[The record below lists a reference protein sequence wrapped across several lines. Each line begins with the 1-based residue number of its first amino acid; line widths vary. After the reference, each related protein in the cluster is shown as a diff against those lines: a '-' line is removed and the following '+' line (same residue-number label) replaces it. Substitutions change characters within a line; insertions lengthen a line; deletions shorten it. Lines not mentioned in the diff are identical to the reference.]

1 MRTGCGWLSG
11 QGDNGRGMQIV
22 PVFGGPKTPPALW
35 WITGL
40 LLALEG
46 LFQLADHGWLGLDLR
61 SLAIS
66 YGAFW
71 DFLFPPGSVHQ
82 ALYPGQAYLMLV
94 THALLHAG
102 TLHVVMN
109 AVIFLALGKTLALRF
124 GVQWVL
130 ITAVLGAVSSG
141 VMFGLLE
148 DTAAP
153 MVGASGVVFA
163 FLGLW
168 LYCAREDQRRLG
180 QQARSIT
187 SIVVGLVIV
196 HILLHVFTGGL
207 IAWQAHLGGF
217 LAGFFIMPWFTL
229 SARRFGS

>member
-1 MRTGCGWLSG
+1 
-11 QGDNGRGMQIV
+11 MQIV
-22 PVFGGPKTPPALW
+22 PVFGGPKTPPTLL

-46 LFQLADHGWLGLDLR
+46 LFQLADNGWMGVDLR

-82 ALYPGQAYLMLV
+82 ALYPGQAYVMLV

-109 AVIFLALGKTLALRF
+109 TVIFLALGKTLALRF
-124 GVQWVL
+124 G
-130 ITAVLGAVSSG
+130 INFGATSSG

-148 DTAAP
+148 NTAAP

-187 SIVVGLVIV
+187 SIMVGLVVV
-196 HILLHVFTGGL
+196 HILLHVFTGGM

-217 LAGFFIMPWFTL
+217 LAGFFVMPWLTM
-229 SARRFGS
+229 SGRRLGS

>member
-1 MRTGCGWLSG
+1 
-11 QGDNGRGMQIV
+11 MQIV
-22 PVFGGPKTPPALW
+22 PVFGGPKTPPTLW
-35 WITGL
+35 WMTGGL
-40 LLALEG
+40 LTLEA
-46 LFQLADHGWLGLDLR
+46 LFQLADNGWLGVDLR

-66 YGAFW
+66 YGGFW
-71 DFLFPPGSVHQ
+71 DFLFPPGRVDQ
-82 ALYPGQAYLMLV
+82 ALYPGQAYAMLL

-102 TLHVVMN
+102 TLHVIMN
-109 AVIFLALGKTLALRF
+109 GVIFLALGKTLALRF
-124 GVQWVL
+124 GMPSVW
-130 ITAVLGAVSSG
+130 ITAGLGAISSG

-180 QQARSIT
+180 NQARSIT
-187 SIVVGLVIV
+187 SIFIGLVVV
-196 HILLHVFTGGL
+196 HIVLHVFTGGM

-217 LAGFFIMPWFTL
+217 LAGFFVMPWL
-229 SARRFGS
+229 VMSRQRFGR